1 MSATQTNY
9 FTRRAATQL
18 EFAERARSG
27 AIARVHRQ
35 LSDMYLEKARTLGEG
50 DLLDR

>member
-1 MSATQTNY
+1 MQTQTNY

-18 EFAERARSG
+18 EFAERAQSG

-35 LSDMYLEKARTLGEG
+35 LSDMYLEKARTLGEIET
-50 DLLDR
+50 LER

>member
-1 MSATQTNY
+1 MIPTQMNY

-18 EFAERARSG
+18 EFAERAQSG

-35 LSDMYLEKARTLGEG
+35 LSDMYLEKARTLGETEA
-50 DLLDR
+50 LER